1 MKRLF
6 VFFMTLLFVIGCE
19 EVKFEEKPQIT
30 LDPNQ
35 SSMLTLSDAGGSFDV
50 IFTSVLSWT
59 AEIVYS
65 GDSKGWASLNKTNGS
80 GGNTT
85 EKIKLIVQNNDS
97 ESTRVVKLVITSET
111 VSKEIVFTQE
121 ASKTEPGTGPEPPH
135 PDTVFNVLDKSAD
148 VAAEGGTVKVTV
160 QFNVDYECQI
170 AADWI
175 REVQTRSYYEKVHT
189 FEIDPNP
196 FAEPRST
203 TISFCGNG
211 TCIPFVINQAAGEPV
226 EEEPVFDVLA
236 QEAEVEAEGGTVE
249 VTVNTNLEY
258 EYEIPVD
265 WIEEIVTR
273 SVEQKVHVFKILPN
287 ESESERTAEILFSAN
302 DRCIPY
308 TITQKECKP
317 VYKLEVDTKDIS
329 VDAVGTSS
337 PITVNVFS
345 DVVWTVSSD
354 MYWCTIS
361 STGGENNGTFDV
373 SVLENTQ
380 PIPRLAKISVSSEE
394 GLEHEISV
402 IQLPVLTEDD
412 DNNWQTAALFRKSL
426 VAMFVNDYCSK
437 CKNMVA
443 SISKAQE
450 IMPDK
455 IEGLVIPCRE
465 KILVC
470 PESETLVSYH
480 GIKSFPTGSIDFV
493 NQFSNSSIDG
503 AVSSIIDGVD
513 AHESISGSFEV
524 GVGWKSYMMEDH
536 VVLDLST
543 YIKLSGTYKVTA
555 LLVEDDINGYNAVLR
570 SSFSDVLGEEIRVV
584 DRNNVKR
591 FAYSTRVPADCNK
604 ENLRIV
610 VYVRMR
616 NKYDQEYVINASSE
630 KVGVDNSLYLNT
642 VDNDGGNEG
651 LVQGDDIL
659 L

>member
-1 MKRLF
+1 
-6 VFFMTLLFVIGCE
+6 MTLLFVIGCE

-35 SSMLTLSDAGGSFDV
+35 SSMLTVSDAGGSFDV

-121 ASKTEPGTGPEPPH
+121 ASKTEPGTGPEPP

-148 VAAEGGTVKVTV
+148 VA
-160 QFNVDYECQI
+160 
-170 AADWI
+170 
-175 REVQTRSYYEKVHT
+175 
-189 FEIDPNP
+189 
-196 FAEPRST
+196 
-203 TISFCGNG
+203 
-211 TCIPFVINQAAGEPV
+211 
-226 EEEPVFDVLA
+226 
-236 QEAEVEAEGGTVE
+236 AEGGTVE

-287 ESESERTAEILFSAN
+287 ELESERTAEILFSAN

-354 MYWCTIS
+354 MDWCTIS

-426 VAMFVNDYCSK
+426 VAMFVNDYCSN